1 MVFIRLER
9 DTGNLWRIKI
19 EVMERVE
26 RRGGEVFGRF
36 MLLRKLNIYYG
47 VFVGSVYQLDRD

>member
-47 VFVGSVYQLDRD
+47 EFVGSVYQLGRD